1 MLERKVKVDMAKS
14 PTLEQS
20 FEKLDEILKTLEQPD
35 ISLDEAL
42 KIYNEGIRLVKNCN
56 QQLDKVEKQI
66 VVLSDKEGNYDEL

>member
-1 MLERKVKVDMAKS
+1 MLERKVKVYMAKS

-20 FEKLDEILKTLEQPD
+20 FEKLDEILKTLEQPN

-42 KIYNEGIRLVKNCN
+42 NIYNEGIRLVKNCN